1 MNHINLIRYDKRGKY
16 VHQRVMHKEA
26 EAKLSIF
33 EKCLTLW
40 IAMGIIIG
48 LLLGR
53 ILPPIGSLLNSIA
66 FAESTLV

>member
-1 MNHINLIRYDKRGKY
+1 
-16 VHQRVMHKEA
+16 MHKEA

-40 IAMGIIIG
+40 IAIGIIIR
-48 LLLGR
+48 LSLGR

-66 FAESTLV
+66 IAESALSFRLVIRI